1 MSGQFLISRSAF
13 VVSRLRN
20 SESFRGMAMLG
31 APSAFQL
38 RHCVDALRS
47 VECRRTPQRRPIGR
61 KGIKIISGDNEVV
74 TRKICKAIENAMLGK
89 DVEALSDASSGVAS
103 RGQRA

>member
-1 MSGQFLISRSAF
+1 MSGQFLIPRSAF
-13 VVSRLRN
+13 VVSRLCN
-20 SESFRGMAMLG
+20 SESLRGMAMLG

-47 VECRRTPQRRPIGR
+47 VECRRTPKTSYRQKEHGV
-61 KGIKIISGDNEVV
+61 GINIVSGDNEVV
-74 TRKICKAIENAMLGK
+74 TRKICKAIENAML
-89 DVEALSDASSGVAS
+89 ALSDASSGVAS